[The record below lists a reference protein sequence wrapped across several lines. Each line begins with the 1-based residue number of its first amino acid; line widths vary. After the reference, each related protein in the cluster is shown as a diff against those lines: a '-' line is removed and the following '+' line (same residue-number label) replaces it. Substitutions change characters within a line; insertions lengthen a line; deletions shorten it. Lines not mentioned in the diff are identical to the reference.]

1 MMIDKITEYIVYE
14 SPDGGETVYS
24 RVSGQP
30 RRELYSQSDKAKE
43 RIAGMRENQL
53 WYKIRLA
60 AKTNPTLQ
68 DALDQCIVIFSLSK
82 EYQDNV

>member
-1 MMIDKITEYIVYE
+1 MISKITEYTVYE
-14 SPDGGETVYS
+14 SPDGGETVYA
-24 RVSGQP
+24 RESGQP
-30 RRELYSQSDKAKE
+30 SRELYSQSDKAKE

-68 DALDQCIVIFSLSK
+68 DALDQCIMIYKLSK
-82 EYQDNV
+82 EYPDNV